1 MLNRPDSATLNHLL
15 TQSGWALQRL
25 AVFSGKTARFEIAP
39 FSFAYTIQKDGTL
52 QAASGEAR
60 ADAHCVIAPSLLPRL
75 AMQNQN
81 AYAEIISSGDAAL
94 LSEIFYL
101 SRHLRW
107 DMAEDLS
114 RITGDIAAQRLVQ
127 LAKTGQQ
134 RIRHA
139 LLNLSQAVTEYWTE
153 EASLLAKP
161 TQLDAFAR
169 QVDALRD
176 DAARLAQR
184 INRLEP
190 KDRF

>member
-1 MLNRPDSATLNHLL
+1 MLNRPATATLNHLL

-25 AVFSGKTARFEIAP
+25 ARFSGKTARFEIAP
-39 FSFAYTIQKDGTL
+39 FSFTYTVQQDGTV
-52 QAASGEAR
+52 QAASR
-60 ADAHCVIAPSLLPRL
+60 DASVDANCVLAPSLLPRL
-75 AMQNQN
+75 AMQDQN
-81 AYAEIISSGDAAL
+81 AYAEIISSGDAGL

-134 RIRHA
+134 RLHYA
-139 LLNLSQAVTEYWTE
+139 MLNLSQAVTEYWTE
-153 EASLLAKP
+153 EAPLLAKP
-161 TQLDAFAR
+161 TQLDTFAR
-169 QVDALRD
+169 QVDSLRD

-184 INRLEP
+184 INRLEL
-190 KDRF
+190 KNRF

>member
-1 MLNRPDSATLNHLL
+1 MLNRPDSATLNHLF

-39 FSFAYTIQKDGTL
+39 FSFIYTVQQDGTV
-52 QAASGEAR
+52 QAASRDAR
-60 ADAHCVIAPSLLPRL
+60 VDANCVLAPSLLPRL
-75 AMQNQN
+75 AMQDQN
-81 AYAEIISSGDAAL
+81 AYAEIISSGDAGL

-134 RIRHA
+134 RLHYA
-139 LLNLSQAVTEYWTE
+139 MLNLSQAVTEYWTE
-153 EASLLAKP
+153 EALLLAKP
-161 TQLDAFAR
+161 TQLDTFAR
-169 QVDALRD
+169 QVDSLRD

-184 INRLEP
+184 INRLEL
-190 KDRF
+190 KNRF

>member
-1 MLNRPDSATLNHLL
+1 MLNRPATATLNHLL

-25 AVFSGKTARFEIAP
+25 ARFSGKTARFEIAP
-39 FSFAYTIQKDGTL
+39 FSFTYTIQQDGTL
-52 QAASGEAR
+52 QAASRDASV
-60 ADAHCVIAPSLLPRL
+60 DAHCVIAPSLLPRL
-75 AMQNQN
+75 AMQDQN
-81 AYAEIISSGDAAL
+81 AYAEIISSGDAEL

-114 RITGDIAAQRLVQ
+114 RLTGDIAAQRLVQ
-127 LAKTGQQ
+127 LAKMGQQ
-134 RIRHA
+134 RIHYA
-139 LLNLSQAVTEYWTE
+139 MLNLSQAVTEYWTE
-153 EASLLAKP
+153 EAPLLAKP
-161 TQLDAFAR
+161 TQLDTFAR

-190 KDRF
+190 KNRF

>member
-1 MLNRPDSATLNHLL
+1 MLNRPATATLNHLL

-25 AVFSGKTARFEIAP
+25 ARFSGKTARFEIAP
-39 FSFAYTIQKDGTL
+39 FSFIYTVQQDGTV
-52 QAASGEAR
+52 QAASRDAR
-60 ADAHCVIAPSLLPRL
+60 VDANCVLAPSLLPRL
-75 AMQNQN
+75 AMQDQN
-81 AYAEIISSGDAAL
+81 AYAEIISSGDAGL

-134 RIRHA
+134 RLHYA
-139 LLNLSQAVTEYWTE
+139 MLNLSQAVTEYWTE
-153 EASLLAKP
+153 EALLLAKP
-161 TQLDAFAR
+161 TQLDTFAR
-169 QVDALRD
+169 QVDSLRD

-184 INRLEP
+184 INRLEL
-190 KDRF
+190 KNRF